1 MFSFL
6 VGLQILTVLGCFG
19 FVILMTRQRES
30 VLSKLML
37 CIGFLGVIQNA
48 GYLLELLSRDVG
60 EAMIAVRVEFMG
72 GAFITTF
79 LFVFTAKY
87 CGYRLS
93 PKLEALMFCLDGLVL
108 LCIWG
113 YRYTPVYYSRVSF
126 VTEGLFPHLI
136 LEKGPLHYLFLV
148 QMIFHMVGSFVLT
161 VQANRRVGKGKKNV
175 NLMALGVCSI
185 FPLLGFICNEL
196 QWIEG
201 YDAVP
206 ACEGIGILAFGIVV
220 IFYHIFDITITA
232 HEDIIK
238 SMDEAVLIVDA
249 DGGFLE
255 ANDKAKEIFQSL
267 SRFKRGEQVCKENLK
282 EVFAVNTYFEHIS
295 CNHIFEVH
303 ANKIWNNR
311 VLVGYSIVFVDMT
324 QSRKQL
330 EQMKIL
336 KANAENANHAKSEFL
351 ARMSH
356 EIRTP
361 INAVLG
367 MNEMVL
373 RESTEEDV
381 RKYSMDIKTSAHA
394 LLGIINDILDFS
406 KIESGK
412 MEIVP
417 AEYEFNSM
425 LNDLYNIFSLR
436 AQEKGL
442 RFDVSVDSSLPSKL
456 YGDDIRIRQVL
467 VNLMTNA
474 VKYTRK
480 GTVSFEVTGE
490 RDGADVI
497 LHYMVRDTGIGIR
510 QEDIPKLFSAFE
522 RIDEEKNRNIEGT
535 GLGMNISLQLLRL
548 MQTELHVESVYGEG
562 TRFFFALRQGVV
574 DAEPI
579 GSFQERARKAAKEH
593 NYHASFTSPEGE
605 LLLVD
610 DNRVNRRVFCG
621 LLKQTQIKITDVGSG
636 RECLDHIRQK
646 KYDIIFL
653 DHMMPEMDGMETMQC
668 MREMEDNLCKETPVI
683 MLTANAI
690 MGAKEQYLAAGFDD
704 FLAKPI
710 DQTKLERL
718 VMHWMPQEKI
728 HSNT

>member
-6 VGLQILTVLGCFG
+6 VGFQILMVLGCFC
-19 FVILMTRQRES
+19 FVILMTRQRENM
-30 VLSKLML
+30 LSKLML
-37 CIGFLGVIQNA
+37 CLGFFGAIQNA
-48 GYLLELLSRDVG
+48 GYLLELLSRDIG
-60 EAMIAVRVEFMG
+60 EGMIAVRVEFMG
-72 GAFITTF
+72 GAFMSTF
-79 LFVFTAKY
+79 LFMFVARY
-87 CGYRLS
+87 CGYNLS
-93 PKLEALMFCLDGLVL
+93 AKLEALMLGLDGVVL

-113 YRYTPVYYSRVSF
+113 YRYTPIYYSRVSF

-136 LEKGPLHYLFLV
+136 LEKGPLHYVFLV
-148 QMIFHMVGSFVLT
+148 HMFIHMIGCFVMT
-161 VQANRRVGKGKKNV
+161 YQTNRRIGKGKINI
-175 NLMALGVCSI
+175 NLFALGICSI
-185 FPLLGFICNEL
+185 VPIPGFVCDMF

-206 ACEGIGILAFGIVV
+206 ACEALSIMAFGVV
-220 IFYHIFDITITA
+220 IVFCHIFDITVSA

-249 DGGFLE
+249 DGGFVE
-255 ANDKAKEIFQSL
+255 ANDRAKELFQEL
-267 SRFKRGEQVCKENLK
+267 SRYRKGEQVCKENLK
-282 EVFAVNTYFEHIS
+282 EIFAANNYFEYIS
-295 CNHIFEVH
+295 CNHTFEVH
-303 ANKIWNNR
+303 ANKIWNNKM
-311 VLVGYSIVFVDMT
+311 LAGYSLMFVDMT
-324 QSRKQL
+324 QSRKQI
-330 EQMKIL
+330 EQMQLL
-336 KANAENANHAKSEFL
+336 KANAEKANRAKSEFL

-361 INAVLG
+361 INAVIG

-373 RESTEEDV
+373 RESSEEDV
-381 RKYSMDIKTSAHA
+381 KKYSMDIKTSAHA

-417 AEYEFNSM
+417 TEYEFNSM

-436 AQEKGL
+436 AQENGL
-442 RFDVSVDSSLPSKL
+442 RFDVSVEPSLPSKL
-456 YGDDIRIRQVL
+456 YGDDLRIRQVL
-467 VNLMTNA
+467 VNLLANA

-480 GTVSFEVTGE
+480 GTVTFEVTGE
-490 RDGADVI
+490 RDGEDVI
-497 LHYMVRDTGIGIR
+497 LHFTVRDTGIGIR

-535 GLGMNISLQLLRL
+535 GLGMNISMQLLRL
-548 MQTELHVESVYGEG
+548 MNTDLHVESVYGEG

-574 DAEPI
+574 NAEPI
-579 GSFQERARKAAKEH
+579 GSFQERARRAAKEH
-593 NYHASFTSPEGE
+593 NYHASFTAPEGE
-605 LLLVD
+605 ILLVD

-621 LLKQTQIKITDVGSG
+621 LLKQTQVKITDVGSG

-646 KYDIIFL
+646 HYDIIFL
-653 DHMMPEMDGMETMQC
+653 DHMMPEMDGMETMEH
-668 MREMEDNLCKETPVI
+668 MKEMEDNLCRETPVI

-718 VMHWMPQEKI
+718 MMHWMPLEKI

>member
-30 VLSKLML
+30 ALSKLML
-37 CIGFLGVIQNA
+37 CIGFLGAIQNA
-48 GYLLELLSRDVG
+48 GYLLELLSRNIG
-60 EAMIAVRVEFMG
+60 EAMTAVRVEFMG

-87 CGYRLS
+87 CGYRLYAR
-93 PKLEALMFCLDGLVL
+93 LEAFMFCLDGVVL

-113 YRYTPVYYSRVSF
+113 YRYTPIYYSRVSF
-126 VTEGLFPHLI
+126 VTDGLFPHLI
-136 LEKGPLHYLFLV
+136 LEKGPLYYVFLA
-148 QMIFHMVGSFVLT
+148 QMMFQMVGSFFLT
-161 VQANRRVGKGKKNV
+161 VQANRRVGSGKKNV
-175 NLMALGVCSI
+175 NLIALGACSI
-185 FPLLGFICNEL
+185 FPILGFICNEL
-196 QWIEG
+196 TWIEG

-206 ACEGIGILAFGIVV
+206 VCEGLGILAFGIVV
-220 IFYHIFDITITA
+220 VFYHIFDITITA

-238 SMDEAVLIVDA
+238 SMDEAVLIVNV

-255 ANDKAKEIFQSL
+255 ANDKAKELFQSL
-267 SRFKRGEQVCKENLK
+267 AGFKTGEQVCKENLR
-282 EVFAVNTYFEHIS
+282 EIFAANTYFEHTS
-295 CNHIFEVH
+295 GNHIFEVH

-324 QSRKQL
+324 QSRRQL

-336 KANAENANHAKSEFL
+336 KAHAEEANRAKSEFL

-381 RKYSMDIKTSAHA
+381 KKYSMDIKTSAQA

-442 RFDVSVDSSLPSKL
+442 RFDVSVDPSLPSKL
-456 YGDDIRIRQVL
+456 YGDDLRIRQVL
-467 VNLMTNA
+467 VNLLTNA
-474 VKYTRK
+474 VKYTGK
-480 GTVSFEVTGE
+480 G
-490 RDGADVI
+490 
-497 LHYMVRDTGIGIR
+497 L
-510 QEDIPKLFSAFE
+510 
-522 RIDEEKNRNIEGT
+522 
-535 GLGMNISLQLLRL
+535 SL
-548 MQTELHVESVYGEG
+548 
-562 TRFFFALRQGVV
+562 
-574 DAEPI
+574 I
-579 GSFQERARKAAKEH
+579 
-593 NYHASFTSPEGE
+593 
-605 LLLVD
+605 
-610 DNRVNRRVFCG
+610 
-621 LLKQTQIKITDVGSG
+621 
-636 RECLDHIRQK
+636 HI
-646 KYDIIFL
+646 
-653 DHMMPEMDGMETMQC
+653 
-668 MREMEDNLCKETPVI
+668 
-683 MLTANAI
+683 
-690 MGAKEQYLAAGFDD
+690 
-704 FLAKPI
+704 
-710 DQTKLERL
+710 
-718 VMHWMPQEKI
+718 
-728 HSNT
+728 

>member
-30 VLSKLML
+30 ALSKLML
-37 CIGFLGVIQNA
+37 CIGFLGAIQNA
-48 GYLLELLSRDVG
+48 GYLLELLSRNIG
-60 EAMIAVRVEFMG
+60 EAMTAVRVEFMG

-87 CGYRLS
+87 CGYRLCAR
-93 PKLEALMFCLDGLVL
+93 LEAFMFCLDGLVL

-113 YRYTPVYYSRVSF
+113 YRYTPIYYSRVSF
-126 VTEGLFPHLI
+126 VTDGLFPHLI
-136 LEKGPLHYLFLV
+136 LEKGPLYYVFLT
-148 QMIFHMVGSFVLT
+148 QMMFQMVGSFFLT
-161 VQANRRVGKGKKNV
+161 VQANRRVGSGKKNV
-175 NLMALGVCSI
+175 NLIALGACSI
-185 FPLLGFICNEL
+185 FPILGFVCNEL
-196 QWIEG
+196 PWIEG

-206 ACEGIGILAFGIVV
+206 ACEGLGILAFGIVV
-220 IFYHIFDITITA
+220 VFYHIFDITITA

-238 SMDEAVLIVDA
+238 SMDEAVLIVNV

-255 ANDKAKEIFQSL
+255 ANDKAKELFQGL
-267 SRFKRGEQVCKENLK
+267 AGFKMGEQVCKENLR
-282 EVFAVNTYFEHIS
+282 EIFAANTYFEHTS
-295 CNHIFEVH
+295 GNHIFEVH

-324 QSRKQL
+324 QSRRQL

-336 KANAENANHAKSEFL
+336 KAHAEEANRAKSEFL

-381 RKYSMDIKTSAHA
+381 KKYSMDIKTSAQA

-442 RFDVSVDSSLPSKL
+442 RFDVSVDPSLPSKL
-456 YGDDIRIRQVL
+456 YGDDLRIRQVL
-467 VNLMTNA
+467 VNLLTNA
-474 VKYTRK
+474 VKYTGK

-490 RDGADVI
+490 REGADVI
-497 LHYMVRDTGIGIR
+497 LRYTVRDTGIGIR

-535 GLGMNISLQLLRL
+535 GLGMNISLQLLKL
-548 MQTELHVESVYGEG
+548 MNTDLHVESVYGEG
-562 TRFFFALRQGVV
+562 TRFFFSLRQGVV
-574 DAEPI
+574 DVEPV
-579 GSFQERARKAAKEH
+579 GDFQERARKAAREH
-593 NYHASFTSPEGE
+593 SYHAGFTSPEGE
-605 LLLVD
+605 ILLVD

-621 LLKQTQIKITDVGSG
+621 LLKQTQVKITDVGSG

-646 KYDIIFL
+646 HYDLIFL
-653 DHMMPEMDGMETMQC
+653 DHMMPEMDGMETIQKMK
-668 MREMEDNLCKETPVI
+668 EMGDNLCQNTPVI

-690 MGAKEQYLAAGFDD
+690 VGAKEQYLEAGFDD

>member
-30 VLSKLML
+30 ALSKLML
-37 CIGFLGVIQNA
+37 CIGFLGAIQNA
-48 GYLLELLSRDVG
+48 GYLLELLSRNIG
-60 EAMIAVRVEFMG
+60 EAMTAVRVEFMG

-87 CGYRLS
+87 CGYHLS
-93 PKLEALMFCLDGLVL
+93 ARLEALMFCLDGLVL

-113 YRYTPVYYSRVSF
+113 YRYTPIYYSRVSF
-126 VTEGLFPHLI
+126 VTDGLFPHLI
-136 LEKGPLHYLFLV
+136 LEKGPLYYVFLT
-148 QMIFHMVGSFVLT
+148 QMMFQMVGSFFLT
-161 VQANRRVGKGKKNV
+161 VQANRRVGSGKKNV
-175 NLMALGVCSI
+175 NLIALGACSI
-185 FPLLGFICNEL
+185 FPILGFVCNEL
-196 QWIEG
+196 PWIEG

-206 ACEGIGILAFGIVV
+206 ACEGLGILAFGIVV
-220 IFYHIFDITITA
+220 VFYHIFDITITA

-238 SMDEAVLIVDA
+238 SMDEAVLIVNV

-255 ANDKAKEIFQSL
+255 ANDKAKELFQGL
-267 SRFKRGEQVCKENLK
+267 AGFKMGEQVCKENLR
-282 EVFAVNTYFEHIS
+282 EIFAANTYFEHTS
-295 CNHIFEVH
+295 GNHIFEVH

-324 QSRKQL
+324 QSRRQL

-336 KANAENANHAKSEFL
+336 KAHAEEANRAKSEFL

-381 RKYSMDIKTSAHA
+381 KKYSMDIKTSAQA

-442 RFDVSVDSSLPSKL
+442 RFDVSVDPSLPSKL
-456 YGDDIRIRQVL
+456 YGDDLRIRQVL
-467 VNLMTNA
+467 VNLLTNA
-474 VKYTRK
+474 VKYTGK
-480 GTVSFEVTGE
+480 GTVTFEVTGE
-490 RDGADVI
+490 REGPDVI
-497 LHYMVRDTGIGIR
+497 LRYTVRDTGIGIR

-535 GLGMNISLQLLRL
+535 GLGMNISLQLLKL
-548 MQTELHVESVYGEG
+548 MNTDLHVESVYGEG
-562 TRFFFALRQGVV
+562 TRFFFSLRQGVV
-574 DAEPI
+574 DVEPV
-579 GSFQERARKAAKEH
+579 GDFQERARKAAREH
-593 NYHASFTSPEGE
+593 NYHAGFTSPEGE
-605 LLLVD
+605 ILLVD

-621 LLKQTQIKITDVGSG
+621 LLKQTQVKITDVGSG

-646 KYDIIFL
+646 HYDLIFL
-653 DHMMPEMDGMETMQC
+653 DHMMPEMDGMETIQKMK
-668 MREMEDNLCKETPVI
+668 EMGDNLCQDTPVI

-690 MGAKEQYLAAGFDD
+690 VGAKEQYLEAGFDD

>member
-37 CIGFLGVIQNA
+37 CIGFLGAIQNA

-79 LFVFTAKY
+79 LFMFTAKY
-87 CGYRLS
+87 CGYHLS
-93 PKLEALMFCLDGLVL
+93 PKVEALMFCLDGLVL

-113 YRYTPVYYSRVSF
+113 YRYTPIYYSRVSF

-136 LEKGPLHYLFLV
+136 LEKGPLHYVFLA

-161 VQANRRVGKGKKNV
+161 VQANRGMGKGKKNI
-175 NLMALGVCSI
+175 NLMALGFCSI
-185 FPLLGFICNEL
+185 FPILGFICDEL
-196 QWIEG
+196 HWIEG

-206 ACEGIGILAFGIVV
+206 ACEGLGILAFGVVV

-255 ANDKAKEIFQSL
+255 ANDKAKEMFQSL
-267 SRFKRGEQVCKENLK
+267 ARFKRGEKVCKENLK
-282 EVFAVNTYFEHIS
+282 EVFATNTYFEHIS

-303 ANKIWNNR
+303 ANKICNNR

-381 RKYSMDIKTSAHA
+381 KKYSMDIKTSAHA

-425 LNDLYNIFSLR
+425 LNDLYNMFSLR

-442 RFDVSVDSSLPSKL
+442 LFDVSVDSSLPSKL

-497 LHYMVRDTGIGIR
+497 LHYTVRDTGIGIR

-522 RIDEEKNRNIEGT
+522 RIDEEKNRSIEGT
-535 GLGMNISLQLLRL
+535 GLGMNISLQLLKL
-548 MQTELHVESVYGEG
+548 MNTDLHVESVYGEG

-605 LLLVD
+605 ILLVD

-646 KYDIIFL
+646 KYDLIFL